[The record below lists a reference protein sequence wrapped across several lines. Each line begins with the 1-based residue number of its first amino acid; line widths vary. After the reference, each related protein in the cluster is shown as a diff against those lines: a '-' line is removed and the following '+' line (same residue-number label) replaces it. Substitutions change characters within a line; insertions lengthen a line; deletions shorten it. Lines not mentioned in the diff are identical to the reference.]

1 MCPRTHLLCEGGY
14 FIFARMNNSLLR
26 PMSPVLII
34 FFVVTLL
41 CVAAPGLLTS
51 WGIDANVLLVGNVI
65 LFVATLVSF
74 IFYRR
79 SLGNNHAP
87 YFMRMIYSAMFTKMA
102 ICIFSAFIYIVTYKK
117 EVSKGAIFACMFLYF
132 VYTFVELAVV
142 LKLSKGKKN
151 A

>member
-1 MCPRTHLLCEGGY
+1 
-14 FIFARMNNSLLR
+14 MNNSLLR

-41 CVAAPGLLTS
+41 CVAAPGLLTG

-142 LKLSKGKKN
+142 LKISKGKKN

>member
-1 MCPRTHLLCEGGY
+1 
-14 FIFARMNNSLLR
+14 MNKSLAR
-26 PMSPVLII
+26 PMAPVLII
-34 FFVVTLL
+34 FVVVTLFCL
-41 CVAAPGLLTS
+41 AIPTVLSG
-51 WGIDANVLLVGNVI
+51 WGIDAGVLLVGNVI

-142 LKLSKGKKN
+142 LKLSKEKKN